1 MRLLFSRPAARLNP
15 DGLNIQPVLIDLLA
29 LDIYVVTI
37 RFIQIMPGIL
47 INVFIGLGIIFFL
60 TNHSMREWSDTSLIC
75 KSRSDLVVV
84 ELAD

>member
-15 DGLNIQPVLIDLLA
+15 DELNIQPVLIDLLA

-47 INVFIGLGIIFFL
+47 INVFIGLGIIIFF
-60 TNHSMREWSDTSLIC
+60 
-75 KSRSDLVVV
+75 
-84 ELAD
+84 